1 MPIRLRLLLSVA
13 LLACSSPLLAVEKVD
28 LDYTVRFL
36 PDSDQAEVRLTLNQG
51 EAVRSLSF
59 NLGKKGYYSDFKTD
73 GTWQLD
79 AAQPGERQSGVWQPG
94 KGKTSLSY
102 RVRINHPR
110 PAADGKAVS
119 YDARMTADWAL
130 LRGDDLVPSAKLD
143 QHDGTEL
150 ASRLQFELP
159 KGWKSVETGWPRIGK
174 NRFRIDNPSR
184 LLDRP
189 TGWILA
195 GKIGTRRA
203 KLGETEVTVAAPI
216 GAGMRRMDVLTMLT
230 FVWPQVQAVFPR
242 DPAKLLVVGAGNP
255 MWRGGLSASNSL
267 FMHADRPLV
276 SENGTSSLVH
286 ELVHVFSRIRDTDQS
301 DWISEGLAE
310 YYAIELVHR
319 AGGMSEDRYKAV
331 NANLKQ
337 WSRKV
342 VSLRGNSVSGRT
354 TARAVLLLQDLDREI
369 RKATGNKRSLDDVS
383 RGLMRMD
390 VVSTKDFVSVA
401 EDVMGGASKVL
412 DTPLLKAID

>member
-1 MPIRLRLLLSVA
+1 MPIHRHLLISLA
-13 LLACSSPLLAVEKVD
+13 LLAAGSPLLAAEKVD

-36 PDSDQAEVRLTLNQG
+36 PDSDQADVLLTLKEG

-59 NLGKKGYYSDFKTD
+59 DLGKKGYYSDFKTD
-73 GTWQLD
+73 GSWQLG
-79 AAQPGERQSGVWQPG
+79 AAQPGEKQQGVWQPG

-110 PAADGKAVS
+110 PAAAGKATS

-150 ASRLQFELP
+150 VSRLQFELP

-184 LLDRP
+184 LFDRP
-189 TGWILA
+189 TGWIIA

-203 KLGETEVTVAAPI
+203 KLGETEVTVAAPV
-216 GAGMRRMDVLTMLT
+216 GEGMRRMDVLTLLT

-267 FMHADRPLV
+267 FMHSDRPLV

-286 ELVHVFSRIRDTDQS
+286 ELVHVFSRIRDIDQS

-319 AGGMSEDRYKAV
+319 AGGMSEERYKAV
-331 NANLKQ
+331 NDELKK
-337 WSRKV
+337 WSRNV
-342 VSLRGNSVSGRT
+342 TTLRGNSVSGRT
-354 TARAVLLLQDLDREI
+354 TARAVLLLQELDREI
-369 RKATGNKRSLDDVS
+369 RKGTGNKRSLDDVS

-390 VVSTKDFVSVA
+390 GVSTKDFISVSEEVL
-401 EDVMGGASKVL
+401 GGASKVL
-412 DTPLLKAID
+412 DTPLLKSAQ